1 MRQQTYERAGR
12 RLVQPDLA
20 GVLAA
25 VPPSDLAV
33 PDGLTSAANAFG
45 TIREHGDNA
54 GRTTP
59 RPSPGLEYGRDSDT
73 QAA

>member
-12 RLVQPDLA
+12 RLVQPGLA
-20 GVLAA
+20 GALAA

-45 TIREHGDNA
+45 TIREH
-54 GRTTP
+54 
-59 RPSPGLEYGRDSDT
+59 
-73 QAA
+73 